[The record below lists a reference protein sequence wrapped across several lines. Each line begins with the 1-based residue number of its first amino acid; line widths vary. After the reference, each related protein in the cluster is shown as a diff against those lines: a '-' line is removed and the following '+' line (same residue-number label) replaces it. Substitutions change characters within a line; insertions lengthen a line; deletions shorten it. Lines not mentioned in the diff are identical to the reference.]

1 MTDTNAN
8 ANANGGGARRSKNR
22 RRRGK
27 SSAGGPPRPSD
38 LWRPVAQL
46 PLPDPIVPAPDP
58 TAFIRSLGDPPLHGQ
73 GAVAEHHLAL
83 AVAKAAGL
91 AAALAASA
99 GLLASGNEL
108 DA

>member
-1 MTDTNAN
+1 MTDG
-8 ANANGGGARRSKNR
+8 NGAGAAGARRKNR
-22 RRRGK
+22 RRRK
-27 SSAGGPPRPSD
+27 SGGGGGPLKPAD

-46 PLPDPIVPAPDP
+46 PLPEPIVPAPDP

-91 AAALAASA
+91 AAALAHSA
-99 GLLASGNEL
+99 GLLETENRSETG
-108 DA
+108 

>member
-1 MTDTNAN
+1 MTDAQG
-8 ANANGGGARRSKNR
+8 NGAGGARRGKNR

-27 SSAGGPPRPSD
+27 STGGAPRPTE

-99 GLLASGNEL
+99 GLLSTGDNP
-108 DA
+108 DPS